1 MTHFLKSQRA
11 IPNLAPLKV
20 PWILLLILF
29 SSPFL
34 LAQDTIT
41 PVNISMASPNQ
52 YALKETH
59 REIENTYYLV
69 DTPDELSQLD
79 LATIIEQSFNRVVE
93 RYYVSENRLVTRI
106 IYEGFENSFNI
117 GVKPALTVITPEGV
131 KMIDAD
137 GNTLANYRTQE
148 EDETDSL
155 ELAKLYTFT
164 MPNSDEIPTDAT
176 VNDLGEGTIEILQE
190 GDRILMNEDRVF
202 SEVNFYSD
210 EGDIKGKQLRAQE
223 VLPTGEFVLTRAKT
237 IQYVTLPS
245 GACAEFVT
253 ETTYSDY
260 NFDDRRVENRS
271 KTIQPKGLAKKV
283 IISPNPID
291 DMVHIEYSQI
301 FEGSERLDLAIYHVD
316 GELKKQIQVL
326 NIGTV
331 EIPVSD
337 LEAGV
342 YLIKIKNDTGKVITK
357 KFVKL

>member
-1 MTHFLKSQRA
+1 
-11 IPNLAPLKV
+11 
-20 PWILLLILF
+20 
-29 SSPFL
+29 
-34 LAQDTIT
+34 
-41 PVNISMASPNQ
+41 
-52 YALKETH
+52 
-59 REIENTYYLV
+59 
-69 DTPDELSQLD
+69 
-79 LATIIEQSFNRVVE
+79 
-93 RYYVSENRLVTRI
+93 
-106 IYEGFENSFNI
+106 
-117 GVKPALTVITPEGV
+117 
-131 KMIDAD
+131 
-137 GNTLANYRTQE
+137 
-148 EDETDSL
+148 
-155 ELAKLYTFT
+155 
-164 MPNSDEIPTDAT
+164 
-176 VNDLGEGTIEILQE
+176 
-190 GDRILMNEDRVF
+190 
-202 SEVNFYSD
+202 YSD
-210 EGDIKGKQLRAQE
+210 EGDIKCKQLRAQE